1 MHKDLIQDILSW
13 WLVCSLYDIKC
24 TFVLKKLIWQLDAIQ
39 AHSFFEAGGSILVSS
54 LAMINSTW
62 EFHNWWIGR
71 YWFKFVVGNLANYL
85 KLQEVDSMHFPVPVN
100 FIFVGF
106 EGKGNQGTYLL
117 NFEFIQD
124 VDFVMYKK
132 NC

>member
-1 MHKDLIQDILSW
+1 
-13 WLVCSLYDIKC
+13 
-24 TFVLKKLIWQLDAIQ
+24 
-39 AHSFFEAGGSILVSS
+39 
-54 LAMINSTW
+54 
-62 EFHNWWIGR
+62 
-71 YWFKFVVGNLANYL
+71 
-85 KLQEVDSMHFPVPVN
+85 MHFPVPVN